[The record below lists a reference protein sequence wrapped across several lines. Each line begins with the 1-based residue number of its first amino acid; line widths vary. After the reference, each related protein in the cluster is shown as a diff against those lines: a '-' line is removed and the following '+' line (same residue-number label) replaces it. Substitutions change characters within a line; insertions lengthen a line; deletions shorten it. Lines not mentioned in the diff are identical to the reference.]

1 MISIRDAAVEAVMDK
16 EKELCE
22 AKMQMEEMELFYKEQ
37 IEISQNTIQIMEA
50 KMNHMDSSKSD
61 HSSLFMDKIKQLE
74 VFFYFSKKK
83 ILKI

>member
-22 AKMQMEEMELFYKEQ
+22 TKLQMEEMDAFYKEQ
-37 IEISQNTIQIMEA
+37 IEISQNTIQVLEA
-50 KMNHMDSSKSD
+50 KINHMDNSKSD

-74 VFFYFSKKK
+74 VLIF
-83 ILKI
+83 